1 MMALLQVEYWAPKLR
16 GLGRSS
22 SFIRAAQ
29 RSSIREYCLSSMS
42 SCLSEKV
49 PSTGE
54 AQYRLTRASTQMI
67 AENRVQVII
76 KAGDLSA
83 FLRERVVVVVVDLSP
98 TSNVSASIVTL
109 YSLPPDTKA
118 YVEDPFENATGLD
131 LSSLLARMR
140 RSL

>member
-1 MMALLQVEYWAPKLR
+1 M
-16 GLGRSS
+16 SS
-22 SFIRAAQ
+22 S
-29 RSSIREYCLSSMS
+29 
-42 SCLSEKV
+42 LSERV
-49 PSTGE
+49 PSIGE

-76 KAGDLSA
+76 KAGDFSA
-83 FLRERVVVVVVDLSP
+83 FLRERVVVVDLSP

-140 RSL
+140 RSLFT